1 MLTKS
6 ATASTG
12 KKKAGGK
19 KTRSA
24 EEASRQ
30 AALAAA
36 RVDAVRALRQSYTA
50 QARLFLREPAPA
62 VSTQIDRA
70 AADGVDVDKL
80 VLTKL
85 SLTASDL
92 WALGTAF
99 ESYAALTTLT
109 LCMIPLDDKMV
120 AALASFVTAHPAL
133 TTLSLVDTH
142 LGPGAAAH
150 LASCVP
156 HSALTA
162 LHIDYNSLGSAAWH
176 HFLLA
181 LIPPAESDACES
193 CALAVVR
200 VREAA
205 EAAAAAAAKTAA
217 IAALPPP
224 PPKPAPLVEK
234 AKKGA
239 KGKGTKAK
247 KKTPA
252 KVEVVPP
259 PPPPPSKEDRRAARP
274 HTTLARLSCKFAGMD
289 EEVGD
294 AIGRLLAGNSSI
306 KDLDLSGNRLGPRGL
321 LAVMEGLRSNTVLET
336 LNVSANGVRAA
347 AAFAGSPIDANAA
360 LRAATAGI
368 TAVRRLSRGNLAAT
382 SAAAPRGGI
391 AKVRIPKA
399 STAAPPPPAPAAPA
413 ATLALPPDTST
424 AATDAE
430 SDPAPPV
437 APTPP
442 PPPGA
447 AAAVAAAL
455 DGLCALISDPDAV
468 SRLASVDLRHNH
480 VGDDGAARILDAL
493 KARATAMAGAA
504 GGTGP
509 VPVTVYVSE
518 RTPAAVYAKLHD
530 VNRAMEAKRRLMGGK
545 KKKKGGVTG
554 KKKVVRK

>member
-1 MLTKS
+1 MPTKS

-12 KKKAGGK
+12 KKKTGGK
-19 KTRSA
+19 KSRSA
-24 EEASRQ
+24 EEAARQ

-36 RVDAVRALRQSYTA
+36 RVEAVRALRQSYTA
-50 QARLFLREPAPA
+50 QARLFLREPAP
-62 VSTQIDRA
+62 VVGNQIDRA

-80 VLTKL
+80 VLTKI

-99 ESYAALTTLT
+99 EPYTALTTLT
-109 LCMIPLDDKMV
+109 LCMVPLDDKMV

-133 TTLSLVDTH
+133 STLSLVDTH

-162 LHIDYNSLGSAAWH
+162 LHLDYNSLGPAAWQ

-200 VREAA
+200 AREAA
-205 EAAAAAAAKTAA
+205 EAAATAAAKAAA

-224 PPKPAPLVEK
+224 PPKPAPPVEK

-239 KGKGTKAK
+239 KGKGGKVAK
-247 KKTPA
+247 KKAPA

-259 PPPPPSKEDRRAARP
+259 PPPPPSKADHRAARP

-306 KDLDLSGNRLGPRGL
+306 KDLDVSGNRLGPRGL
-321 LAVMEGLRSNTVLET
+321 LAVIDGLRSNTVLET
-336 LNVSANGVRAA
+336 LNLSANGVRAA
-347 AAFAGSPIDANAA
+347 AASAGSPIDANAA

-368 TAVRRLSRGNLAAT
+368 TAVRRLSRGSFAAT
-382 SAAAPRGGI
+382 ASAPVARGGI

-399 STAAPPPPAPAAPA
+399 STAAPPPAST
-413 ATLALPPDTST
+413 ATLAQPPDTAT
-424 AATDAE
+424 AAVE
-430 SDPAPPV
+430 SDPSPPV
-437 APTPP
+437 APAPPPP

-447 AAAVAAAL
+447 AAAVAAAV
-455 DGLCALISDPDAV
+455 DALCAHIADPDSV
-468 SRLASVDLRHNH
+468 SRLAAVDLRHNH
-480 VGDDGAARILDAL
+480 VGDDGVARILDAL

-504 GGTGP
+504 AGTGP

-518 RTPAAVYAKLHD
+518 QTPAVVYAKLHD
-530 VNRAMEAKRRLMGGK
+530 VNRAMEAKRRLMAGK
-545 KKKKGGVTG
+545 KKKKGGVAG

>member
-1 MLTKS
+1 MPTKS

-19 KTRSA
+19 KSRSA
-24 EEASRQ
+24 EEAARQ

-36 RVDAVRALRQSYTA
+36 RVEAVRALRQSYTA
-50 QARLFLREPAPA
+50 QARLFLREPFPV

-85 SLTASDL
+85 LLTASDL

-109 LCMIPLDDKMV
+109 LCMVPLDDKMV

-133 TTLSLVDTH
+133 STLSLVDTH
-142 LGPGAAAH
+142 LGPGAATH
-150 LASCVP
+150 LASSVP

-162 LHIDYNSLGSAAWH
+162 LHLDYNSLGSAAWH
-176 HFLLA
+176 HFLVA
-181 LIPPAESDACES
+181 LIPPAEADACES

-200 VREAA
+200 AREAA
-205 EAAAAAAAKTAA
+205 EAAAAAAAKAAA

-224 PPKPAPLVEK
+224 PPKPAPPVEK

-239 KGKGTKAK
+239 KGKGGKVAK
-247 KKTPA
+247 KKAPA

-274 HTTLARLSCKFAGMD
+274 HTTLTRLSCKFAGMD
-289 EEVGD
+289 EEAGD

-321 LAVMEGLRSNTVLET
+321 LAVIEGLRSNTVLET
-336 LNVSANGVRAA
+336 LNLSANGVHAA
-347 AAFAGSPIDANAA
+347 AASPGSPIDANTA

-368 TAVRRLSRGNLAAT
+368 TAVRRLSRGSLAAN
-382 SAAAPRGGI
+382 SAPIARGGI

-399 STAAPPPPAPAAPA
+399 PTTATPPAPAPAGASLAP
-413 ATLALPPDTST
+413 PPDTST
-424 AATDAE
+424 AATDAADT
-430 SDPAPPV
+430 DPTPPV
-437 APTPP
+437 APSLPPP
-442 PPPGA
+442 PPPGGRRRGPPPRSTP
-447 AAAVAAAL
+447 L
-455 DGLCALISDPDAV
+455 WHPHQRPGLGSPRLGLRADYAGKTTFGDNDA
-468 SRLASVDLRHNH
+468 
-480 VGDDGAARILDAL
+480 
-493 KARATAMAGAA
+493 
-504 GGTGP
+504 GP
-509 VPVTVYVSE
+509 GN
-518 RTPAAVYAKLHD
+518 KL
-530 VNRAMEAKRRLMGGK
+530 GK
-545 KKKKGGVTG
+545 KFDWGG
-554 KKKVVRK
+554 